1 MDLDRIGETVRSVVI
16 DTNVLLS
23 QPDVLNDFPD
33 ALVVIPDTVL
43 SEIDKLKTARVDA
56 ELRYKGRE
64 ISRMLFELSE
74 LGSLQD
80 GVDMPNGGRLRV
92 LPLSNENALP
102 EGLSA
107 RNSDDRIIAIALQA
121 CTEGCEQLTLVTNDL
136 NMLLK
141 AQTYGIEVER
151 IENQDSFAR
160 RFIVRP
166 FQRYRVPLSILAI
179 ALAVF
184 AAIVYLVAFSPFA
197 ANRTASGIAALPP
210 EFVDQLPLEQQQALT
225 LLYKLQT
232 DPKDADSHRQIAIL
246 YDQLSTSN
254 ASFLT
259 YAISHYE
266 TLLKLAPSD
275 TDSRTDLATL
285 HFRAGRVE
293 TAIQETT
300 TVLRQD
306 PSHVTANFNLGVFY
320 LNSTP
325 KEFQKAANQ
334 FEKVIRLTENNSRQL
349 DTLGRAR
356 TMLEQ
361 VKKDAA
367 AAGKPVKLNGGTL

>member
-1 MDLDRIGETVRSVVI
+1 VRTVVL

-23 QPDVLNDFPD
+23 QPEAINDFPD

-74 LGSLQD
+74 LGNLQD
-80 GVDMPNGGRLRV
+80 GVDMPNGGQLRV
-92 LPLSNENALP
+92 VSLKNDSVLP

-107 RNSDDRIIAIALQA
+107 RNADDRILAIALQT
-121 CTEGCEQLTLVTNDL
+121 CTEGCKELTLVTNDL

-141 AQTYGIEVER
+141 AQTYGVSVER
-151 IENQDSFAR
+151 VENQDTFAR

-166 FQRYRVPLSILAI
+166 FQRYRTPLSILAI
-179 ALAVF
+179 AVAVF

-197 ANRTASGIAALPP
+197 PNRTSTGIAGLPT
-210 EFVDQLPLEQQQALT
+210 EFVDQLPLEQQQVLT

-232 DPKDADSHRQIAIL
+232 NPKDADAQRQVAIL
-246 YDQLSTSN
+246 YDQLSESN
-254 ASFLT
+254 VTFLP
-259 YAISHYE
+259 YAIQHYE

-275 TDSRTDLATL
+275 TDSRNDLAAAY
-285 HFRAGRVE
+285 FRAGRIE
-293 TAIQETT
+293 AAIQEAT

-306 PSHVTANFNLGVFY
+306 PSHVNANFNLGVFY
-320 LNSTP
+320 LNSKP
-325 KEFQKAANQ
+325 KQYQKAANQ
-334 FEKVIRLTENNSRQL
+334 FEKVIKLTENTSRLL

-356 TMLEQ
+356 SMLDQ
-361 VKKDAA
+361 VVKDAE
-367 AAGKPVKLNGGTL
+367 AAGTPVKLNGGTL